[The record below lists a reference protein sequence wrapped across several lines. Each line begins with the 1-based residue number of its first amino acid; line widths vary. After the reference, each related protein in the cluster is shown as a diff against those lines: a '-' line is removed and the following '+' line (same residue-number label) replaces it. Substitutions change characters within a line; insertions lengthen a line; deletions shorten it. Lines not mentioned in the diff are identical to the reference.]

1 VRDRFR
7 AAGIATPE
15 LDAKL
20 LAQKAFGLDALA
32 LVAYERDPAP
42 ADALAMLQAF
52 AARRLTGEP
61 VARILGEQEFYGLAF
76 GLNAA
81 TLVPRPETEMLVDLG
96 LAFLAAR
103 PDGNLLDLGTG
114 TGCIAIALLHEASQ
128 VRGVAVDLS
137 PEALKMARV
146 NAQRHGIGSRLDL
159 RQGSWFEPIAPAER
173 FDLVVANP
181 PYIESAAIAGLQRD
195 VRDFDPLLALDGG
208 ADGLAP
214 YRIIAAQA
222 PHHLSPGG
230 LLAVEIGAGQG
241 AAVAA
246 LFAAAGLDD
255 IEIKNDLA
263 GLDRVVI
270 AHHS

>member
-7 AAGIATPE
+7 AAGMATPE

-32 LVAYERDPAP
+32 LVARGRDPAS
-42 ADALAMLQAF
+42 ADALAVLEAF
-52 AARRLTGEP
+52 ATRRLAGEP

-96 LAFLAAR
+96 LALLNGR
-103 PDGNLLDLGTG
+103 PGGNLLDLGTG
-114 TGCIAIALLHEASQ
+114 SGCIAIALLHEAPHA
-128 VRGVAVDLS
+128 RGTAVDLS
-137 PEALKMARV
+137 AEALAMAV
-146 NAQRHGIGSRLDL
+146 ANAQRHDVESRLDL
-159 RQGSWFEPIAPAER
+159 RQGSWFDPIAAAET
-173 FDLVVANP
+173 FDLIVANP
-181 PYIESAAIAGLQRD
+181 PYIESATIAGLQRD
-195 VRDFDPLLALDGG
+195 VRDFDPVLALDGG
-208 ADGLAP
+208 ADGLTP
-214 YRIIAAQA
+214 YRIIASQA
-222 PHHLSPGG
+222 PLHLAPGG

-246 LFAAAGLDD
+246 LFAAAGLNG